1 MNSTSI
7 NPSSGFGQVGSVDL
21 GSDPARTPNYLAT
34 KSNNNKPGKKRKK
47 KKKGTTTTA
56 KRQINANKKMMQCET
71 YGIGQSSK
79 ADDAACGLTWDR
91 RSSL

>member
-34 KSNNNKPGKKRKK
+34 KSNNNKPG
-47 KKKGTTTTA
+47 
-56 KRQINANKKMMQCET
+56 T
-71 YGIGQSSK
+71 YGIGQPSK

>member
-1 MNSTSI
+1 MMIVIHVIYHQSRVILMNSTSI

-47 KKKGTTTTA
+47 KKKEQQQLRKG
-56 KRQINANKKMMQCET
+56 KLMQT
-71 YGIGQSSK
+71 
-79 ADDAACGLTWDR
+79 R
-91 RSSL
+91 R